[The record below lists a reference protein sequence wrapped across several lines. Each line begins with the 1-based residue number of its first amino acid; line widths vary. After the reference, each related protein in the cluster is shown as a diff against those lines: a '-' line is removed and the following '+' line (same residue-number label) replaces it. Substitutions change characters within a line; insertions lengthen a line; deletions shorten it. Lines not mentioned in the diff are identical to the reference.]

1 MWSYTFTSISSYSI
15 FDILLLFILLHIFSQ
30 FTINATILYLLF
42 ICNQFAQDGYSKKL
56 CVANIFLLFV
66 TEAGELWER
75 LGIEAIHVV
84 FPLNNICPNLN
95 AKCQST
101 VFLNLV
107 FYPCTFPNYPIQKQ
121 FKYISVFPY
130 TLSRF

>member
-1 MWSYTFTSISSYSI
+1 M
-15 FDILLLFILLHIFSQ
+15 LHIFSQ
-30 FTINATILYLLF
+30 FTIHMIILYLLF
-42 ICNQFAQDGYSKKL
+42 ICNQFAQDGDSKKL

-84 FPLNNICPNLN
+84 FPLNYICPNLN
-95 AKCQST
+95 AKCQSS

-130 TLSRF
+130 TLSRLEQVQI